1 MSPVLHNGGRAIVLG
16 PLEGTG
22 FMRVAVTGSAG
33 RMGSAVCEAVVA
45 DQELDLV
52 AAIDPSA
59 KGQKDITGS
68 VGVVASIEELDSTD
82 IDVLVDFTKASAAR
96 ANIEWC
102 AENGVHAVVGT
113 SGLTETDISLYRKR
127 FASSNCLVAP
137 NFAIGAVLLMR
148 FAEMAAPFFPTA
160 EIIELHHDQKID
172 APSGTAMETL
182 KRMAEASGDWG
193 PDPTEHENLPGARG
207 AVGKDGITVHSVRLR
222 GLVAHQEVL
231 LGADGETL
239 TLRHDSLDRSSFM
252 GGITLACRVIE
263 EHPGVTVGLD
273 TFLGV

>member
-1 MSPVLHNGGRAIVLG
+1 
-16 PLEGTG
+16 
-22 FMRVAVTGSAG
+22 MRVAVTGSAG

-59 KGQKDITGS
+59 QGQTDSTGS
-68 VGVVASIEELDSTD
+68 VGMVNSLEDVSSTD
-82 IDVLVDFTKASAAR
+82 IDVLVDFTVADAAR
-96 ANIEWC
+96 ENISWC
-102 AENGVHAVVGT
+102 AENGVHAVIGT
-113 SGLTETDISLYRKR
+113 SGLTEEDFSLYRKT
-127 FASSNCLVAP
+127 FTSSNCLVAP

-160 EIIELHHDQKID
+160 EIIELHHDKKID
-172 APSGTAMETL
+172 APSGTAMGTL

-193 PDPTEHENLPGARG
+193 SDPTEHENLPGSRG
-207 AVGKDGITVHSVRLR
+207 GLGDGGITVHSVRLR

-231 LGADGETL
+231 LGGDGETL

-252 GGITLACRVIE
+252 GGITLACRVIG
-263 EHPGVTVGLD
+263 EHRGVTVGLD
-273 TFLGV
+273 AYLGI